1 MIKKNG
7 QKETKESKLSLGSW
21 LAFWA
26 ANMICNQLLYLFFK
40 LRNKLPLNKLQISFI
55 MLAKEGNL
63 N

>member
-1 MIKKNG
+1 MIKKKG
-7 QKETKESKLSLGSW
+7 QKGTKEIKLSLGSW

-26 ANMICNQLLYLFFK
+26 ANMICNQLLDLFFK